1 MEVVNALQAIRQSM
15 DGAPAAAAA
24 APSTAAASAAA
35 PSAAAAP
42 VGPMPTGLFLPGCA
56 QSADA
61 RSPGKS
67 PRAPPRGQTS
77 LGGALGARTLGSH
90 KGRASEARGDVDALL
105 RKAEGGITG
114 LGGGKASAG
123 YSRARGSSGI
133 FM

>member
-1 MEVVNALQAIRQSM
+1 MEVVNTLEAIRQSI
-15 DGAPAAAAA
+15 DGARTAAA
-24 APSTAAASAAA
+24 APSAAA
-35 PSAAAAP
+35 PSAAAEA
-42 VGPMPTGLFLPGCA
+42 VGPMPTGLFVPGCA
-56 QSADA
+56 HSAGE

-67 PRAPPRGQTS
+67 TRASPRGQTS

-114 LGGGKASAG
+114 LGGGKASSG